1 LHLINFKAGD
11 YSLNLN
17 SVDNLQGALNRS
29 AQSQKSNDV
38 KSSKNSA
45 KLQKVAEGFESLF
58 IYQLLEEMKRTIPGE
73 DSWKPD
79 KDIEYDMLFQ
89 NIADTVSKGG
99 GIGIADFLKNKL
111 VGGDEGAVDKLRSMQ
126 STVQLSGL
134 RPLP

>member
-1 LHLINFKAGD
+1 L
-11 YSLNLN
+11 SLSSIGNI
-17 SVDNLQGALNRS
+17 QGSLDKTT
-29 AQSQKSNDV
+29 QSQKNANTQSNT
-38 KSSKNSA
+38 NSA

-79 KDIEYDMLFQ
+79 KGIEYDMLFQ

>member
-1 LHLINFKAGD
+1 M
-11 YSLNLN
+11 SLN
-17 SVDNLQGALNRS
+17 SIGNLQGALGKPV
-29 AQSQKSNDV
+29 QSQNGTDV
-38 KSSKNSA
+38 QSTKNSA

-73 DSWKPD
+73 GSWKPD
-79 KDIEYDMLFQ
+79 KSIEYDMLFQ

>member
-1 LHLINFKAGD
+1 M
-11 YSLNLN
+11 SLN
-17 SVDNLQGALNRS
+17 SIDNLQGALGKPV
-29 AQSQKSNDV
+29 QSQNSTDV
-38 KSSKNSA
+38 QSTKNSA

-73 DSWKPD
+73 GSWKPD
-79 KDIEYDMLFQ
+79 KSIEYDMLFQ